1 MADSNVHKTLSI
13 DDESDILTVYRS
25 ALSLQGYALE
35 TAFEPD
41 EGIRLLRENEDF
53 DLLMLNVKMPGKSG
67 FDVYTQI
74 REFRDLPVL
83 FVTAYPKSFT
93 LESDQ
98 VTRMWQDHFA
108 DGTTDI
114 LYKPFELEQ
123 LYERVE
129 VSLVLP
135 RAMKTNHD

>member
-1 MADSNVHKTLSI
+1 MAEGNPRKILSI
-13 DDESDILTVYRS
+13 DDEPDILTVYRS
-25 ALSLQGYALE
+25 ALSLQGYNIE
-35 TAFEPD
+35 TASEPE
-41 EGIRLLRENEDF
+41 EGIRLLREQGDF
-53 DLLMLNVKMPGKSG
+53 DLLMLDVKMPGKSG
-67 FDVYTQI
+67 FDVYSEI
-74 REFRDLPVL
+74 REFVDVPVL

-123 LYERVE
+123 LYEKVDGLIGSASSSSDE
-129 VSLVLP
+129 S
-135 RAMKTNHD
+135 